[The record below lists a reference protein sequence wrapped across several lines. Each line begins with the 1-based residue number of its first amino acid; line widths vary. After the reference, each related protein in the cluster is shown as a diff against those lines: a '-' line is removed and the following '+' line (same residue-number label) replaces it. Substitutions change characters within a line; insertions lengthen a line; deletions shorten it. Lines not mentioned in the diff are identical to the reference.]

1 MSFYNKIMNN
11 LLSNIPYELFSFI
24 GGGIFLFIVLNK
36 FFPALFIKIHKPVFF
51 TIGILS
57 LSLGYVGIVIPG
69 LPTTVFI
76 LIAAWS
82 FSKCSER
89 FTLWIENHRIF
100 VPIILNWKTYRGLS
114 RRAKKLAISMIIPTF
129 VFTIYFVFSLFG
141 DLIFGTFGIALCT
154 WLATRPEP
162 PLKDDLKSN

>member
-1 MSFYNKIMNN
+1 MSI
-11 LLSNIPYELFSFI
+11 LLSNIPYELFSYI
-24 GGGIFLFIVLNK
+24 GGGIFLFIVLYK
-36 FFPALFIKIHKPVFF
+36 FFPKLFIKIHKPVFF

-76 LIAAWS
+76 LIAAWA

-89 FTLWIENHRIF
+89 FTLWIENHR
-100 VPIILNWKTYRGLS
+100 NWKTYRGLS

-129 VFTIYFVFSLFG
+129 VFTIYFVFSLVG
-141 DLIFGTFGIALCT
+141 DLIFGAFGIALCT

-162 PLKDDLKSN
+162 PLENGS